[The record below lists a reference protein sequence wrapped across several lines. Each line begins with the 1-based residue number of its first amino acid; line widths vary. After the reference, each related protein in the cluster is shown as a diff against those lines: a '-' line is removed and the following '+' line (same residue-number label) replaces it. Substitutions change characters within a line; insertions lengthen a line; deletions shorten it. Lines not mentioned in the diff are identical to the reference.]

1 MKTRSMYPTPRKR
14 VWLHQRSQ
22 QGSARLLPVGIKDK
36 EPRLR
41 RKSNTS
47 KIWRLRRRNNHSS
60 TNDWVADSST
70 NDWIAG
76 EHQASQQID
85 LHPILALLRTSKVQ
99 MVGRVLE
106 ERDLTV
112 RFKFQFAVKERIE
125 KNLTH
130 NPGNGKQLL

>member
-1 MKTRSMYPTPRKR
+1 MKIRSMYPTPRKR

-41 RKSNTS
+41 RKPNTS

-60 TNDWVADSST
+60 MNGWVADSSM
-70 NDWIAG
+70 NGWVGG
-76 EHQASQQID
+76 E
-85 LHPILALLRTSKVQ
+85 LHFILALLRMLKVQ
-99 MVGRVLE
+99 RVDRALE

-112 RFKFQFAVKERIE
+112 RFKVQCAVKEGIE